1 MLKLSK
7 KKYNNFEKEFLLS
20 SNLNSLD
27 KENKIN
33 INNKSSSFEIKLII
47 IIGKDIIMKK
57 KKKLY

>member
-1 MLKLSK
+1 MLILSK

-27 KENKIN
+27 KENEIN

-57 KKKLY
+57 KKKF

>member
-7 KKYNNFEKEFLLS
+7 KKYNNLEKEFLLS

-27 KENKIN
+27 KENEIN

-57 KKKLY
+57 KKKF

>member
-27 KENKIN
+27 KENEIN

-47 IIGKDIIMKK
+47 IIGKE
-57 KKKLY
+57 L

>member
-27 KENKIN
+27 KENEIN

-47 IIGKDIIMKK
+47 IIGKDILMKK
-57 KKKLY
+57 KKKI

>member
-57 KKKLY
+57 KKKF

>member
-1 MLKLSK
+1 MLILSK

-57 KKKLY
+57 KKKF

>member
-7 KKYNNFEKEFLLS
+7 KKYNNFEKEFLLY

-27 KENKIN
+27 KENEIN

-47 IIGKDIIMKK
+47 IIGKDILMKK
-57 KKKLY
+57 KKKI

>member
-1 MLKLSK
+1 MLKLNK

-27 KENKIN
+27 KENEIN

-47 IIGKDIIMKK
+47 IIGKDILMKK
-57 KKKLY
+57 KKKI